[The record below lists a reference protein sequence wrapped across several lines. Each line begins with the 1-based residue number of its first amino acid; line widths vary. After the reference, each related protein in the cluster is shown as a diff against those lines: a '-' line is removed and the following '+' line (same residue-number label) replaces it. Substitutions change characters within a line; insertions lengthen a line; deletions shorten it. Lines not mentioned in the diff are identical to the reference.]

1 MGRRYLTKEEW
12 KAYLKIVKKELN
24 GEKVTKAEKKLQE
37 KGDAE
42 VKKTHSPTY
51 Q

>member
-1 MGRRYLTKEEW
+1 MGRRYLSKEEW

-24 GEKVTKAEKKLQE
+24 GEKVTKAEKKLQQ

-42 VKKTHSPTY
+42 VKKGCGSMY